1 MDVNSYKG
9 VENGQVTVSEPVKNS
24 GKKKIIL
31 NAFVMNTP
39 NHLNP
44 GLWRHPENQQKN
56 WNDLDYWV
64 NLAQLLEKG
73 KFHAMFVADTAGIYD
88 VYKSDKDT
96 AIKTGTQYPVND
108 PLYLVPA
115 LAHATKNLGFGITV
129 STTYDVPYALARRFA
144 TVDHLSKGRVAW
156 NIVTSYL
163 ESGALNHGL
172 DHQIPHDE
180 RYNIADEYLDV
191 TYKLWESSWREDALK
206 KDVEANVLADPEL
219 VKYINHKGKYFKV
232 PGPAITSP
240 SPQRTPFLFQAGMST
255 AGRKFASKH
264 AEAVFV
270 AGPTPQFIRKSVDD
284 LREQVTKLGRDPQSI
299 KAIPVVFAIVAE
311 TDELARKKYD
321 DYFSYVDPEGALA
334 LFGGWFG
341 LDVSKYPDDLDLRKV
356 TDNDTLVK
364 SIEQWAASSNDTDGL
379 WNKWRVAKE
388 FAIGGRGD
396 VIIGSPSTVADRLE
410 EWVEVGDV
418 DGFNLANAIIPGT
431 YEAIIE
437 LLVPELQKRGR
448 FWEDYAVPGGT
459 LRENVYATPG
469 QPHLREDHPAK
480 KYTWKKDQPFPL
492 GEDGN
497 LLAVGDVEAD
507 TDNTKTKPATKT
519 EEKVTGS
526 GTSATSDEPVAKR
539 AKVSA

>member
-9 VENGQVTVSEPVKNS
+9 VENGKVAVSEPVKTPD
-24 GKKKIIL
+24 KKKIIL

-44 GLWRHPENQQKN
+44 GLWRHPDNQQKN

-96 AIKTGTQYPVND
+96 AVRTGTQYPVND

-115 LAHATKNLGFGITV
+115 LSLATKNIGFGITV

-172 DHQIPHDE
+172 DHQVPHDE

-284 LREQVTKLGRDPQSI
+284 LREQVSKLGRDPQSI

-311 TDELARKKYD
+311 TDELARQKYD

-364 SIEQWAASSNDTDGL
+364 SIEQWAASSNDSDGL

-396 VIIGSPSTVADRLE
+396 VIIGSPATVADRLE

-437 LLVPELQKRGR
+437 LLIPELQKRGR

-459 LRENVYATPG
+459 LRENVFATPG
-469 QPHLREDHPAK
+469 LPHLRDDHPAK
-480 KYTWKKDQPFPL
+480 KYTWKKDEPFPL
-492 GEDGN
+492 DEEGN
-497 LLAVGDVEAD
+497 LREG
-507 TDNTKTKPATKT
+507 NTSEETSDGQNKP
-519 EEKVTGS
+519 EEVTGP
-526 GTSATSDEPVAKR
+526 ASDEPVAKR
-539 AKVSA
+539 AKVSV